1 MTDHTYSVTI
11 RGPREKVKLIKLIR
25 NIALEGGLPRAKKLV
40 EESISFVDWVEPT
53 VRFDL
58 LLNDAQLGRL
68 YYHTAN
74 DDRFEVTWMMRVD
87 KPKFDIDLTA

>member
-1 MTDHTYSVTI
+1 MADHTYSVTI
-11 RGPREKVKLIKLIR
+11 HGPREKVKLIKLIR
-25 NIALEGGLPRAKKLV
+25 NIALEGGLRRAKELV
-40 EESISFVDWVEPT
+40 EENIHFEDWMDPT
-53 VRFDL
+53 VHFDL